1 MMQPPVCPHP
11 VVRARLCVLSRA
23 HKSCS
28 AFRCIK
34 MLVTITTFA
43 LPCFLFFFSA
53 SWHHLPEDDW
63 RKETSTDRLPTSL
76 VPHVCRCLEME
87 SWKV

>member
-1 MMQPPVCPHP
+1 MMQPPVCSHP
-11 VVRARLCVLSRA
+11 VVRANLCVLSRA
-23 HKSCS
+23 HKICS

-34 MLVTITTFA
+34 MLVSITTFP

-63 RKETSTDRLPTSL
+63 RNETSTDRLPTNS

-87 SWKV
+87 SWRV